1 MKWKTMFPQKQ
12 KSPPGKT
19 DELVNIVN
27 EKSQAINLT
36 YLSASR
42 RMELA
47 PFPLCHPGF
56 KKE

>member
-1 MKWKTMFPQKQ
+1 MGNDDPGKQ

-27 EKSQAINLT
+27 LKSQAINLT

-47 PFPLCHPGF
+47 PFQLCHPGF